1 MTWPTSSPLK
11 LRDFKIVKLYKWQT
25 TENPDSSLIHCIVWW
40 KKGNETDGYWFKGEL
55 LCRQFPNGE
64 VVALGD
70 TLDILIDNLYN
81 HYTDLFYGW
90 NEE

>member
-1 MTWPTSSPLK
+1 MTWPVSSPLK

-25 TENPDSSLIHCIVWW
+25 TENPDYSLIPCIVWW

>member
-1 MTWPTSSPLK
+1 MTSHSSSPLK

-25 TENPDSSLIHCIVWW
+25 TENPDSSLIPCIVWW

-70 TLDILIDNLYN
+70 TLDILIDKLYN
-81 HYTDLFYGW
+81 DYTDLFYGW

>member
-1 MTWPTSSPLK
+1 MSSPLK
-11 LRDFKIVKLYKWQT
+11 LRDFKRVKLYKWQT
-25 TENPDSSLIHCIVWW
+25 TDSPDSSLIPCIVWW

-81 HYTDLFYGW
+81 NYTDLFYGW